1 MMRIVDGPARRSN
14 DCEVRR
20 GVDRERST
28 KPGGFLS
35 IIVQKYGGTSVQDHE
50 KLLTVARRV
59 TALRDEGH
67 GVVVVVSAMGSTT
80 DGFLEEARRFTSNPA
95 QRELDM
101 LITAGERISMSLL
114 AIALNSI
121 GTPAVS
127 FTGSQVGIITDT
139 RHTDA
144 RILEVRPHRVV
155 SELAKGNVVVV
166 GGFQGVSVEKDVTT
180 LGRGGSDTTAVA
192 LAAALQ
198 ADRCEILT
206 DVDAVHTAD
215 PRIVPDARRIDEISW
230 EDMTELARFGARIM
244 KEEAVRF
251 AERAGI
257 RLHIAR
263 SDGTAPGTIVLE
275 RSTHAE
281 PPIVGL
287 SLLDE
292 LVAVLCPAT
301 KEMRVCDALT
311 FVDPEAVMTI
321 LTCDGLTAI
330 MREPSGEMAVATP
343 NVPSRSDGQAE
354 QLRCSALCAVGRD
367 AGSPATLQTLA
378 STLHES
384 GIGIIAAVSTGRSLK
399 VVVPGEQ
406 GRTAIGIAHG
416 LLIGK

>member
-1 MMRIVDGPARRSN
+1 M
-14 DCEVRR
+14 
-20 GVDRERST
+20 
-28 KPGGFLS
+28 S

-67 GVVVVVSAMGSTT
+67 SVVVVVSAMGSTT
-80 DGFLEEARRFTSNPA
+80 DGLLEEARRFTSSPA

-155 SELAKGNVVVV
+155 SELRKGNVVVV
-166 GGFQGVSVEKDVTT
+166 GGFQGVSVEKEVTT

-192 LAAALQ
+192 LAAALR

-215 PRIVPDARRIDEISW
+215 PRVVADAGSIPEISW
-230 EDMTELARFGARIM
+230 EDMAELARFGARIM
-244 KEEAVRF
+244 KEDAVRF

-257 RLHIAR
+257 RLHIAG
-263 SDGTAPGTIVLE
+263 SNGSGPGTIVLGE
-275 RSTHAE
+275 PTHAE

-287 SLLDE
+287 SLLE
-292 LVAVLCPAT
+292 GLLTVSCPAT
-301 KEMRVCDALT
+301 KQMTICGGLASEKISAAL
-311 FVDPEAVMTI
+311 TI
-321 LTCDGLTAI
+321 LTHDGLTAVVHAPPGCDI
-330 MREPSGEMAVATP
+330 GESEELPMRSIARAAQPR
-343 NVPSRSDGQAE
+343 SRSA
-354 QLRCSALCAVGRD
+354 AVVCAVGRE
-367 AGSPATLQTLA
+367 AGSPATLQRLT
-378 STLHES
+378 STLRES
-384 GIGIIAAVSTGRSLK
+384 GIEIIAAVSGGRSVK
-399 VVVPGEQ
+399 VVVPGKL
-406 GRTAIGIAHG
+406 GRAALKTAHG
-416 LLIGK
+416 LLITE